1 MRLLL
6 YCFIVV
12 DCEEPDEN
20 DSKRCLMD
28 RMHATIELLLLL
40 CNSLMVLRSSS
51 ALYLSVRY
59 LQACMPIY
67 IMYACTFVCICIDII
82 YVQRIHYVIAVMMSC
97 LHNIYYI

>member
-28 RMHATIELLLLL
+28 RIHATIELLLLL
-40 CNSLMVLRSSS
+40 CNSLTVLRSSS
-51 ALYLSVRY
+51 ALCLSVRY
-59 LQACMPIY
+59 LQAC
-67 IMYACTFVCICIDII
+67 TFVCICIYIM
-82 YVQRIHYVIAVMMSC
+82 YVQHIHYVIAVMMSC
-97 LHNIYYI
+97 LHNIYYIYIYIVDP

>member
-28 RMHATIELLLLL
+28 RIHATIELLLLL
-40 CNSLMVLRSSS
+40 LCNSLTVLRSSS

-59 LQACMPIY
+59 LQAC
-67 IMYACTFVCICIDII
+67 TFVCICIDII
-82 YVQRIHYVIAVMMSC
+82 YVQHIHYVIAVMMSC
-97 LHNIYYI
+97 LHNIYILYIVDR

>member
-12 DCEEPDEN
+12 DFEEPDEN
-20 DSKRCLMD
+20 DSKRSLMD
-28 RMHATIELLLLL
+28 RIHATIELLLLL

-59 LQACMPIY
+59 LQAC
-67 IMYACTFVCICIDII
+67 TFVCICIYIM
-82 YVQRIHYVIAVMMSC
+82 YVQHIQYVIAVMMSC
-97 LHNIYYI
+97 LHNIYIYIILYIVDP

>member
-28 RMHATIELLLLL
+28 RIHATIELLLLL
-40 CNSLMVLRSSS
+40 LCNSLTVLRSSS

-59 LQACMPIY
+59 LQAC
-67 IMYACTFVCICIDII
+67 TFVCICIYIM
-82 YVQRIHYVIAVMMSC
+82 YVQHIHYVIAVMMSC
-97 LHNIYYI
+97 LHNIYILYIVDR

>member
-20 DSKRCLMD
+20 DSKRSLMD
-28 RMHATIELLLLL
+28 RIHATIELLLLL
-40 CNSLMVLRSSS
+40 CNSLTVLRSSS

-59 LQACMPIY
+59 LQAC
-67 IMYACTFVCICIDII
+67 TFVCICIDII
-82 YVQRIHYVIAVMMSC
+82 YVQHIHYVIAVMMSC
-97 LHNIYYI
+97 LHNIYYIYIYIVDP

>member
-28 RMHATIELLLLL
+28 RIHATIELLLLL
-40 CNSLMVLRSSS
+40 LCNSLTVLRSSS

-59 LQACMPIY
+59 LQAC
-67 IMYACTFVCICIDII
+67 TFVCICIYIM
-82 YVQRIHYVIAVMMSC
+82 YVQHIHYVIAVMMSC
-97 LHNIYYI
+97 LHNIYILYIVDP

>member
-20 DSKRCLMD
+20 DSKRSLMD
-28 RMHATIELLLLL
+28 RIHATIELLLLL
-40 CNSLMVLRSSS
+40 LCNSLTVLRSSS

-59 LQACMPIY
+59 LQAC
-67 IMYACTFVCICIDII
+67 TFVCICIYIM
-82 YVQRIHYVIAVMMSC
+82 YVQHIHYVIAVMM
-97 LHNIYYI
+97 LTQYIYIIYS